1 MFKMQTSTVEELQ
14 MIKTQRLSL
23 ILGFCALLAALTN
36 AQTAPTISLSVSGE
50 VETPLK
56 LTAADLAKLPQ
67 RTIRAKGHDG
77 KEAEFT
83 GVPLVEI
90 LKLAGVKFGEDLRGK
105 NLALYLVVEAA
116 DGYRAVFALPELD
129 PLFTDKLILLA
140 TKREGKPLDDK
151 EGPLRIVVP
160 DEKRQGRWVRQV
172 TGLVIK
178 RAP

>member
-1 MFKMQTSTVEELQ
+1 MNRRPKYTLFICLCMLLVAVTS
-14 MIKTQRLSL
+14 
-23 ILGFCALLAALTN
+23 
-36 AQTAPTISLSVSGE
+36 AQTTQPAITLSISGE
-50 VETPLK
+50 VEKPLK
-56 LTAADLAKLPQ
+56 LSAADLAKLPQ
-67 RTIRAKGHDG
+67 RTIHAKGHDG

-83 GVPLVEI
+83 GVPLVEV

-116 DGYRAVFALPELD
+116 DGYRAVYALPELD
-129 PLFTDKLILLA
+129 PLYTDKLILLA

-160 DEKRQGRWVRQV
+160 DEKRQARWVRQV

-178 RAP
+178 RSS

>member
-1 MFKMQTSTVEELQ
+1 
-14 MIKTQRLSL
+14 MIQARKICLAISFCFSL
-23 ILGFCALLAALTN
+23 APLAH

-50 VETPLK
+50 VETPQR

-67 RTIRAKGHDG
+67 RTVRAKGHDG

-90 LKLAGVKFGEDLRGK
+90 LKQAGVKFGEELRGK
-105 NLALYLVVEAA
+105 NLALYLVVEAT
-116 DGYRAVFALPELD
+116 DGYRAVFALAELD
-129 PLFTDKLILLA
+129 PLFTDKVILLA
-140 TKREGKPLDDK
+140 AKREGKPLDDK

-178 RAP
+178 RAQ